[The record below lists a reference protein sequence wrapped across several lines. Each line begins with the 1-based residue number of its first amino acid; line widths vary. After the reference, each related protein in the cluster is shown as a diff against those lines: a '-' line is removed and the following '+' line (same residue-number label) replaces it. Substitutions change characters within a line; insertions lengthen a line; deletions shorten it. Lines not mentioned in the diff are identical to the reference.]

1 MTAARPA
8 YPPQGQWTLEAFDA
22 LPDDKVKRELVD
34 GELLV
39 SPPGTWPHNMLGSRL
54 AVRLESL
61 APPRYVV
68 VVDNEILI
76 SPTHVR
82 RPDVMVVTAASAE
95 REDYR
100 FPTNEVLLA
109 VEIVSPGST
118 KMDRKIKPKVY
129 AGAGIPLYWRIET
142 HPTVV
147 HTYTLDP
154 TRMAYWQTG
163 HFDDV
168 IKVDRP
174 WSIELAISEINPPL
188 AR

>member
-22 LPDDKVKRELVD
+22 LPDDNVKRELVD

-39 SPPGTWPHNMLGSRL
+39 STGTWPHNMLGARL
-54 AVRLESL
+54 AVRLEAV
-61 APPRYVV
+61 APARYVV
-68 VVDNEILI
+68 VCENEILI

-100 FPTNEVLLA
+100 FQTNEVLLA
-109 VEIVSPGST
+109 VEVVSPSST
-118 KMDRKIKPKVY
+118 KTARETKPKIY
-129 AGAGIPLYWRIET
+129 AKAGIPLYWRIET

-154 TRMAYWQTG
+154 VRLAYWQTG

-174 WSIELAISEINPPL
+174 WSIELPISTFSAPP
-188 AR
+188 RS